1 MLPERTYPFL
11 FFAIVLAYCLLYAPY
26 GINET
31 DGGFLSGLGWQAL
44 SGKTIYQDIVYVRP
58 PLPVWL
64 RALEI
69 QLLPEA
75 RIVLGERYIFY
86 FKVAL
91 YTCLASDLLAK
102 GSFRWVLA
110 MFGFIVSVHT
120 YPACAWHTIDGILF
134 SILALW
140 LYAKGSRT
148 GSVLAGISFAAAL
161 LCKQSFFPLLVAFPL
176 IFLVWDHARKK
187 QRIIG
192 FAIGFSVCIIL
203 FFNYLYQKSTL
214 ENFLLMTGSSASG
227 GQALQHGFLDYLRI
241 KPVLAIIS
249 LLLLIPVIRW
259 FWKQHNPRVAE
270 MTWSLWLGFLLGSYV
285 LDFWIRQEFTAP
297 FSQARLLFL
306 TGVAYAGRQLAQW
319 WQQRRP
325 YTFRL
330 PDPLARLI
338 LLLAIS
344 WSAAVSWGYNL
355 PILLATPWMFTTFEI
370 SRLLREHT
378 IGHFLTSRPIRF
390 WKPYRSGG
398 RTTISSNMLREAFP
412 KWLPLLVLA
421 ILLSVARFGYEFVYR
436 DGPRGEMTVDM
447 GTIFPKL
454 HGIYSSPQTAALYSD
469 LKDLSRRYGPDFAV
483 LPAFPQAHFLTNT
496 APPLPLDW
504 VVQREMN
511 GANQLVINSLKEK
524 KPVLFI
530 EKSFADKINIDP
542 ELELTRHVL
551 ETGKVLEETPHFW
564 IVRYE

>member
-1 MLPERTYPFL
+1 MLPERSYPFL
-11 FFAIVLAYCLLYAPY
+11 FFVIVLVYCLLYAPY

-31 DGGFLSGLGWQAL
+31 DGGFLSGLGWQVL
-44 SGKTIYQDIVYVRP
+44 SGKTMYQDIVYVRP

-75 RIVLGERYIFY
+75 WSVLGERYIFY

-91 YTCLASDLLAK
+91 YTWLAADVLAK
-102 GSFRWVLA
+102 GAFRWVLA
-110 MFGFIVSVHT
+110 MFGFVVSVHT

-134 SILALW
+134 SVLALW

-148 GSVLAGISFAAAL
+148 GSVLAGITFGAAL

-176 IFLVWDHARKK
+176 IFIVWDHARKK
-187 QRIIG
+187 QRLIG
-192 FAIGFSVCIIL
+192 FTIGLSLCIIL
-203 FFNYLYQKSTL
+203 FFNYLYQNNTL

-241 KPVLAIIS
+241 KPALALFTVI
-249 LLLLIPVIRW
+249 LLTPVGWW
-259 FWKQHNPRVAE
+259 FWKRGNPATAAL
-270 MTWSLWLGFLLGSYV
+270 TWDLWLGLLVGTFV
-285 LDFWIRQEFTAP
+285 FETWKRMEFTAP

-306 TGVAYAGRQLAQW
+306 TGLAYAG
-319 WQQRRP
+319 WQMVHSVKQQNGRP
-325 YTFRL
+325 FFKFRL
-330 PDPLARLI
+330 PEPLAILL

-355 PILLATPWMFTTFEI
+355 PILLATPWLFTVIEI
-370 SRLLREHT
+370 NRVLWKAQRSTAYPAWLHLAS
-378 IGHFLTSRPIRF
+378 IVLFLGI
-390 WKPYRSGG
+390 
-398 RTTISSNMLREAFP
+398 
-412 KWLPLLVLA
+412 
-421 ILLSVARFGYEFVYR
+421 ARFGYEFVYR
-436 DGPRGEMTVDM
+436 DGLRSEMTVHL
-447 GTIFPKL
+447 GAIFPKL
-454 HGIYSSPQTAALYSD
+454 NGIYSSPETAALYRD
-469 LKDLSRRYGPDFAV
+469 LKELRQRYGPDFAL

-496 APPLPLDW
+496 TPVLPLDW

-530 EKSFADKINIDP
+530 EKSFADKINSDP
-542 ELELTRHVL
+542 ELELTRLML
-551 ETGKVLEETPHFW
+551 ETGKILEETPHFW

>member
-1 MLPERTYPFL
+1 MSFMLPQRTYPFL

-31 DGGFLSGLGWQAL
+31 DGGFLSGMAWQVL
-44 SGKTIYQDIVYVRP
+44 SGKTIYHDIVYVRP

-69 QLLPEA
+69 QILPEA
-75 RIVLGERYIFY
+75 WSVLGERYIFY

-91 YTCLASDLLAK
+91 YTWLASDLLAK
-102 GSFRWVLA
+102 GSFRWLLA
-110 MFGFIVSVHT
+110 MFGFVVSVHT

-134 SILALW
+134 SVLALW
-140 LYAKGSRT
+140 LYVKGTRT
-148 GSVLAGISFAAAL
+148 GSVLAGISFVAAL
-161 LCKQSFFPLLVAFPL
+161 LCKQSFFPLLVAFPV

-187 QRIIG
+187 QRLIG
-192 FAIGFSVCIIL
+192 FFVSTSVCIIL
-203 FFNYLYQKSTL
+203 FFNYLYQNNTL
-214 ENFLLMTGSSASG
+214 ENFMLMTGSSASG
-227 GQALQHGFLDYLRI
+227 GQALQHGIIDYLRI
-241 KPVLAIIS
+241 KPALAIIS
-249 LLLLIPVIRW
+249 LLFLFPAIRW
-259 FWKQHNPRVAE
+259 FWKQHKPGIAE
-270 MTWSLWLGFLLGSYV
+270 ITWRLWLAFLLGSYV

-306 TGVAYAGRQLAQW
+306 TGVAYAG
-319 WQQRRP
+319 WQKSEWLKQQNGRFFFK
-325 YTFRL
+325 FRL
-330 PDPLARLI
+330 PESLAILL

-355 PILLATPWMFTTFEI
+355 PILFATPWVFTTFEI
-370 SRLLREHT
+370 SRLLRAAQHRNT
-378 IGHFLTSRPIRF
+378 
-390 WKPYRSGG
+390 
-398 RTTISSNMLREAFP
+398 FP
-412 KWLPLLVLA
+412 KWIQLVVLI
-421 ILLSVARFGYEFVYR
+421 ILLGVARFGYEYAYR
-436 DGPRGEMTVDM
+436 DGTRSEMTVHL

-454 HGIYSSPQTAALYSD
+454 HGIYSSPATAALYRD
-469 LKDLSRRYGPDFAV
+469 LQDLSQRYGPDFAV

-496 APPLPLDW
+496 VPPLPLDW

-511 GANQLVINSLKEK
+511 GANQLVVNILKEK

-530 EKSFADKINIDP
+530 EKSFADTISSDP
-542 ELELTRHVL
+542 EMELTRHVL

>member
-1 MLPERTYPFL
+1 MSFMLPERTYPFL
-11 FFAIVLAYCLLYAPY
+11 FFVIVLAYCLLYAPY

-31 DGGFLSGLGWQAL
+31 DGGFLSGLGWQVL
-44 SGKTIYQDIVYVRP
+44 SGKTMYQDIVYVRP

-75 RIVLGERYIFY
+75 WSVLGERYIFY

-91 YTCLASDLLAK
+91 YTWLASDLLAK

-110 MFGFIVSVHT
+110 MFGFLVSVHT

-134 SILALW
+134 SVLALW
-140 LYAKGSRT
+140 LYTKGSQA
-148 GSVLAGISFAAAL
+148 GSVLAGIAFGAAL

-176 IFLVWDHARKK
+176 IFIVWNHARKK

-192 FAIGFSVCIIL
+192 FAIGLSLCIIL
-203 FFNYLYQKSTL
+203 FFNYLYQNSTL

-241 KPVLAIIS
+241 KPALAIIS

-259 FWKQHNPRVAE
+259 FWKQYNPRVAE
-270 MTWSLWLGFLLGSYV
+270 MTWSLWLGFLLGSYA

-297 FSQARLLFL
+297 FAQARLLFL
-306 TGVAYAGRQLAQW
+306 TGVAYAGWQVTQSLKQQNGHSFFQL
-319 WQQRRP
+319 
-325 YTFRL
+325 RL
-330 PDPLARLI
+330 PEPLAILL

-355 PILLATPWMFTTFEI
+355 PILLATPWVFTTFEI
-370 SRLLREHT
+370 SRLLRV
-378 IGHFLTSRPIRF
+378 
-390 WKPYRSGG
+390 
-398 RTTISSNMLREAFP
+398 AFP
-412 KWLPLLVLA
+412 KWIHLLVLA
-421 ILLSVARFGYEFVYR
+421 ILLCVARFGYEFVYR
-436 DGPRGEMTVDM
+436 DGRRSDMTVDM

-454 HGIYSSPQTAALYSD
+454 HGIYSSPATAALYRD
-469 LKDLSRRYGPDFAV
+469 LQDLGQRYGPDFAV

-496 APPLPLDW
+496 RPVLPLDW

-511 GANQLVINSLKEK
+511 GANQLVVNSLKEK

-530 EKSFADKINIDP
+530 EKSFADIINSDP